1 MLGSQ
6 RPDKCP
12 LPKEMSVN
20 LGKGWGTGM
29 GRRKAKKQDL
39 PLAIKTPGP

>member
-20 LGKGWGTGM
+20 LGKGWGTGT